1 MNGSRRLAMIGVGL
15 LGLCAAAFVPAAEPS
30 GFKPLPPTP
39 AVELVEGTNF
49 RTLAAPEPVA
59 TGARI
64 EVLEVFSYGCVHC
77 FDFETPLREWRMR
90 APKDVGMAYMPAA
103 FNANFEMYARG
114 YYAAEA
120 LGVAAKTHEPVFDA
134 IWQGGLV
141 PKDLDGL
148 ASLYQRLGVDRQ
160 QFLAAAK
167 SPAVEAKLRDAGA
180 KSERM
185 KVEGTPTIYVDGKYQ
200 LLTTGAKSY
209 EEVMARLDALVAKA
223 RADRHAGH

>member
-1 MNGSRRLAMIGVGL
+1 MNGGIRMVLVGL
-15 LGLCAAAFVPAAEPS
+15 GLLSLAGVVAAAAPEPS
-30 GFKPLPPTP
+30 GLTRLPPTP

-49 RTLAAPEPVA
+49 RTLAAPEPVT

-90 APKDVGMAYMPAA
+90 APKDVAMAYLPAT

-160 QFLAAAK
+160 QFLEAAK
-167 SPAVEAKLRDAGA
+167 SPAVEAKLRDASA
-180 KSERM
+180 RSERM
-185 KVEGTPTIYVDGKYQ
+185 KVEGTPTVYVDGKYQ

-209 EEVMARLDALVAKA
+209 EEVMARLDALIAKA
-223 RADRHAGH
+223 RAARHAKH